1 MLAVAA
7 CTFSCSLSLSTSQI
21 YKLPPKKKK
30 STALRYAEWARLV
43 DNTKSVS
50 AVDFDPRD
58 NNDTLRSLSADEIDT
73 AANCNDT
80 KLVKIRPGYA
90 YKNRRMTLKEIEYE
104 TIRPSEKWEDFRNE
118 TVGDRDE
125 PIIGE
130 VTARRFD
137 LHL

>member
-1 MLAVAA
+1 MLGVITT
-7 CTFSCSLSLSTSQI
+7 CTLSCSLLLSTSQI

-43 DNTKSVS
+43 DSNKGVS

-58 NNDTLRSLSADEIDT
+58 DNDTLRSLSADETDAT
-73 AANCNDT
+73 ANCNDT

-90 YKNRRMTLKEIEYE
+90 YKNRRMTLEEIEYE

-118 TVGDRDE
+118 SVGDRDE

-130 VTARRFD
+130 GAAR
-137 LHL
+137 